1 MIKTKHNQLKKRFK
15 FPREMYIQQI
25 RELFLK
31 GGMVWNLDCFSGLF
45 FFELEQGNCL
55 NHIQG
60 NNGVLQYTSFLC

>member
-1 MIKTKHNQLKKRFK
+1 
-15 FPREMYIQQI
+15 MYIQQI